1 MRGQA
6 PTRTS
11 ALRSSADNGE
21 QTSGDRAPREALH
34 TGAGSRLFTLPRC
47 TETVFWM
54 PGINLHPG
62 DTKTPGSCPATP
74 GSLCHRVPTVM
85 KRERG
90 TGRSSGTALGSPEPD
105 LQVTAPTQSWDHGQ
119 ACLQA
124 WRQTGMPQC
133 GWRGPGL
140 GGDRQGPA
148 LGLCRLPEGLESGPE
163 AERCAGY
170 SSVL

>member
-1 MRGQA
+1 MPSGVLLITGNKRAGTGHQGKLS
-6 PTRTS
+6 TQ
-11 ALRSSADNGE
+11 E
-21 QTSGDRAPREALH
+21 QEAGCLL
-34 TGAGSRLFTLPRC
+34 SPRC

-62 DTKTPGSCPATP
+62 DTKTPGSCSAIP

-148 LGLCRLPEGLESGPE
+148 LRLCRLPQGQESGPE